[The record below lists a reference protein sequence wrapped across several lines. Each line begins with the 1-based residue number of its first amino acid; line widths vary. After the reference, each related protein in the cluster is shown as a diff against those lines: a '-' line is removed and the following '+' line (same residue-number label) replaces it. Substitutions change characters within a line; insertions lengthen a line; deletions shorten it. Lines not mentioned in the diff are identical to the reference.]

1 MAERGRY
8 RTKQQE
14 LILNCLKQQEFRFL
28 TIEQFMDC
36 LRREEICVGQT
47 TVYRALERLAEAFW
61 HSVAD
66 HQGHRPTLADLLQ
79 ELPAV
84 RGDPYAVKNRSHT
97 RHTCSSVTWRRGP
110 RVCHVRCTT
119 FHFTRFT

>member
-36 LRREEICVGQT
+36 LRRDFFSESYSNT
-47 TVYRALERLAEAFW
+47 
-61 HSVAD
+61 
-66 HQGHRPTLADLLQ
+66 
-79 ELPAV
+79 
-84 RGDPYAVKNRSHT
+84 
-97 RHTCSSVTWRRGP
+97 
-110 RVCHVRCTT
+110 
-119 FHFTRFT
+119 